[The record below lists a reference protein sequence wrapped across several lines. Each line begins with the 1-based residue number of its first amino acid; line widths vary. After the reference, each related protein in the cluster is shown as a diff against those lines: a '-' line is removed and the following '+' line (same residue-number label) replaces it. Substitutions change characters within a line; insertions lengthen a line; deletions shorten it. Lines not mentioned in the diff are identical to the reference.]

1 MCRAGRIA
9 AVVLWAGA
17 LGCLGARLALPDAA
31 WLPSILVT
39 LLVAAGTVT
48 VVAAV
53 RCWVDLHRWSWECG
67 RVVGIREGYLAARQD
82 EQVVQLRH
90 RGTGG

>member
-9 AVVLWAGA
+9 AVLLWACA
-17 LGCLGARLALPDAA
+17 LGCLAGRLAAPELA
-31 WLPSILVT
+31 WLPPILVT
-39 LLVAAGTVT
+39 LLIVAGTVT
-48 VVAAV
+48 VMTSV

-67 RVVGIREGYLAARQD
+67 RRVGIREGYLAARQD

-90 RGTGG
+90 RDARG